1 MTTGETLKSQSAKTE
16 NAEFWEA
23 AATGRLML
31 PKCRHCGRIHWY
43 PREICPFCLSS
54 DIEWQESAGLG
65 SIYASTV
72 FRKGGNR
79 VIAYVELDEGLRLLT
94 NIATEDPNAV
104 RIGQRVRVEFAA
116 LVEASELSYPVFRP
130 V

>member
-1 MTTGETLKSQSAKTE
+1 MTPGEAPRSHSVKAE
-16 NAEFWEA
+16 HAEFWDA

-31 PKCRHCGRIHWY
+31 PKCRHCGGIHWY

-65 SIYASTV
+65 SIYSSTV

-94 NIATEDPNAV
+94 NIATDDLNAV

-116 LVEASELSYPVFRP
+116 LMDASELRYPVFRP